1 MSDTENTTVA
11 PTKPIFDPSQFEGES
26 QTQKLSRKSR
36 EAPFMTL
43 GLLGC
48 GLACLYGA
56 YRYKHRGGMSPS
68 VYLMQLRVAAQ
79 GTVVAALT
87 FGVGYALFKHLYYE
101 ERPESKTVDK

>member
-1 MSDTENTTVA
+1 MSNTENVPA
-11 PTKPIFDPSQFEGES
+11 MEKPVFDPSQFEGES
-26 QTQKLSRKSR
+26 QTQKLARKSR
-36 EAPFMTL
+36 EAPFMTF

-56 YRYKHRGGMSPS
+56 YRYKNRGSMSTS

-87 FGVGYALFKHLYYE
+87 FGVGYTLFKHLYYDE
-101 ERPESKTVDK
+101 AQENKTADK